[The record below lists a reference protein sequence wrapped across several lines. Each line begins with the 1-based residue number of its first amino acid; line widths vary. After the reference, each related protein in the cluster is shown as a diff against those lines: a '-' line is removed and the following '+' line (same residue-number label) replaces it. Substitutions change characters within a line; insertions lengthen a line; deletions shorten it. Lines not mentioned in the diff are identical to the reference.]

1 MFLLLILLVSPAF
14 GRPSSGQ
21 PDVGAEVANQLLIF
35 TNFNNE
41 TGKLFLNSSVVE
53 NVVKTILEAER
64 NILEMQAKLKTL
76 EIEQIQ
82 FAENYFEAFNQA
94 KSYLRQ
100 TRQGLRKLADKTVK
114 DVRDLKIVLGGLDKT
129 NGLIF
134 LKIFINRM
142 KDLMVET
149 LESLEEAKEKY
160 NSAVETFENL
170 NSSIKAQNLQILD
183 EKESQDAER
192 EKLQQKHSQ
201 CFRDWCG
208 EEWLI
213 FPFPCL
219 FGCVPID
226 PSFDPSIEYENLK
239 TITER
244 MLESGNNFDQAI
256 KVAIRILTKEI
267 ELITVWNKSAKV
279 VSKNIDE
286 YPAEFLKK
294 YKSVRNI
301 FISGL
306 DDLNDA
312 AENFLKQPKDILKLN
327 KK

>member
-1 MFLLLILLVSPAF
+1 M
-14 GRPSSGQ
+14 G
-21 PDVGAEVANQLLIF
+21 
-35 TNFNNE
+35 
-41 TGKLFLNSSVVE
+41 
-53 NVVKTILEAER
+53 
-64 NILEMQAKLKTL
+64 
-76 EIEQIQ
+76 
-82 FAENYFEAFNQA
+82 
-94 KSYLRQ
+94 YLRQ

-142 KDLMVET
+142 KDLMVE
-149 LESLEEAKEKY
+149 SL
-160 NSAVETFENL
+160 
-170 NSSIKAQNLQILD
+170 
-183 EKESQDAER
+183 DAER

-219 FGCVPID
+219 FGCTASVHASID
-226 PSFDPSIEYENLK
+226 PSVEYENLK

>member
-21 PDVGAEVANQLLIF
+21 PDVVAEVAKQLEIF

-41 TGKLFLNSSVVE
+41 TGKIFLNSSVVE
-53 NVVKTILEAER
+53 DVVKMLLEAER
-64 NILEMQAKLKTL
+64 NILEMQAELRKL

-82 FAENYFEAFNQA
+82 FGENYFEAFNQA
-94 KSYLRQ
+94 KSYLRE
-100 TRQGLRKLADKTVK
+100 TRQGLRKLADRTVK
-114 DVRDLKIVLGGLDKT
+114 DVRDLKTVLGGLDES
-129 NGLIF
+129 NDPFF

-160 NSAVETFENL
+160 NSALETFDNL
-170 NSSIKAQNLQILD
+170 NSSIQVQYIQLQD
-183 EKESQDAER
+183 HQESQSAELG
-192 EKLQQKHSQ
+192 EAKKKFSTW
-201 CFRDWCG
+201 CNEDWM
-208 EEWLI
+208 L
-213 FPFPCL
+213 FPF
-219 FGCVPID
+219 VPIIVCPGLTSNRD
-226 PSFDPSIEYENLK
+226 VLYDEIENLE
-239 TITER
+239 TIAER
-244 MLESGNNFDQAI
+244 MLESVNNFDQGI
-256 KVAIRILTKEI
+256 KVAIGILTEEI

-286 YPAEFLKK
+286 YPAEYLKK
-294 YKSVRNI
+294 YKSVRDL

-312 AENFLKQPKDILKLN
+312 AEIFLKQPKDILNLN
-327 KK
+327 NK